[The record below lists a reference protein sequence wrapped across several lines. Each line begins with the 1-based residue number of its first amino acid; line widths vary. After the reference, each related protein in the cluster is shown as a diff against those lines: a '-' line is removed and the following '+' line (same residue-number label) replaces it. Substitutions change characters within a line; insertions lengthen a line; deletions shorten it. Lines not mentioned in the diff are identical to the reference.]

1 MGEGEQ
7 LVCFSR
13 ARVRRALFLRRIP
26 FVAVSLPFPVHSSLV
41 IKPRPYNEQT
51 TYTVRSLG
59 SSRIDPHAINVIV
72 ITDNCRIRYYY
83 NGRLDDTITR
93 HCEADCFRFLY
104 TQRRHVVMRYTLRIL
119 YYLINTCILIVGGV
133 CLRVL
138 YPIRGRSEIKQ
149 RL

>member
-1 MGEGEQ
+1 MF
-7 LVCFSR
+7 FSR
-13 ARVRRALFLRRIP
+13 SGPKSFISSSDSVRRGFSP
-26 FVAVSLPFPVHSSLV
+26 PVHSSLV

-83 NGRLDDTITR
+83 NGWLDDTITW

-104 TQRRHVVMRYTLRIL
+104 TQRRHVFVRCTPCIL
-119 YYLINTCILIVGGV
+119 HYSMNTCILAVGGV

-138 YPIRGRSEIKQ
+138 YGGRPEIKQ
-149 RL
+149 LLFNVT